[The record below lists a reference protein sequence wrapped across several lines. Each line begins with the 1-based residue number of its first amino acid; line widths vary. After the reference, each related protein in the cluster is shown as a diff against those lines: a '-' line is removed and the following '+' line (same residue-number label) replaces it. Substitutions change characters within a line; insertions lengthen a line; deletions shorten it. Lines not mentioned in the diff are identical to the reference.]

1 MPAHILVI
9 LFNCS
14 HLLFNRIGTFENFEA
29 FTVNDPVVV
38 QNTGTRVLYFR
49 SGNKTFTLRPKASTN
64 LPTAEHIYK
73 VYITMR
79 RPTMKRDTNGMM
91 DGVDAKEEE
100 VEAHRGG
107 NQYYADFININ
118 IASID
123 YRSTVAFMVH
133 EGEAVIGAKF
143 VSTVPTT
150 PSPRHGAGF

>member
-1 MPAHILVI
+1 V
-9 LFNCS
+9 
-14 HLLFNRIGTFENFEA
+14 FNRIGTFENFEA

-49 SGNKTFTLRPKASTN
+49 SGNKMFTLRPRASAN

-73 VYITMR
+73 VFVTMR
-79 RPTMKRDTNGMM
+79 RPTMQRDTNGFM
-91 DGVDAKEEE
+91 DGAEAQEEE

-107 NQYYADFININ
+107 GSGNQYYADFVNIN

-133 EGEAVIGAKF
+133 EGEAVVGAKF

-150 PSPRHGAGF
+150 PRF